1 MNYLKSVIPI
11 IEANYKNFTS
21 VEKNIANF
29 FRNNEEIMD
38 FSAKS
43 ISNRLFVSEAAL
55 SRFAK
60 KCGYRGY
67 REFIYQYEQN
77 LTERNLKIVGNA
89 GSVLNIYQELLN
101 KTYSLI
107 DQKQIM
113 RICEYMADASRVF
126 VCGKGSSGLA
136 AMEAESRFMRIG
148 VDIDSIT
155 DSDIMRFQTVFQNSK
170 SMVIGISVSGMTES
184 ILYSL
189 QQAHEKKSKTVLIT
203 AHKNGRISS
212 YCDEIVLIPSLKY
225 LNYGNVISPQFP
237 ILIFL
242 SLLLPF
248 FIKIIDVPSEHIIK
262 NIIKIFFDFL
272 FSFDLPCNL

>member
-242 SLLLPF
+242 DIIYSYYVSMDKRRMQVLHTSTLRALNPF
-248 FIKIIDVPSEHIIK
+248 LIRM
-262 NIIKIFFDFL
+262 
-272 FSFDLPCNL
+272 NL

>member
-11 IEANYKNFTS
+11 IEANYKNFTA
-21 VEKNIANF
+21 VEKNIADF
-29 FRNNEEIMD
+29 FRKNEEIMD
-38 FSAKS
+38 LSAKN
-43 ISNRLFVSEAAL
+43 ISERLFVSEAAL

-77 LTERNLKIVGNA
+77 LAEKNLETVGNT
-89 GSVLNIYQELLN
+89 GSVLNVYQELLN
-101 KTYSLI
+101 KAYSLI
-107 DQKQIM
+107 DQKQII

-170 SMVIGISVSGMTES
+170 SMIVGISVSGMTES

-189 QQAHEKKSKTVLIT
+189 QQAHEKKAKTVLIT
-203 AHKNGRISS
+203 AHKNVEITS

-242 SLLLPF
+242 D
-248 FIKIIDVPSEHIIK
+248 IIYSYYVSMDKRRMQGLHTSTLRALNRIQEEK
-262 NIIKIFFDFL
+262 NI
-272 FSFDLPCNL
+272 

>member
-1 MNYLKSVIPI
+1 MMNYLKSVIPI

-242 SLLLPF
+242 D
-248 FIKIIDVPSEHIIK
+248 IIYSYYVSMDKRRMQVLHTSTLRALNRIQEESI
-262 NIIKIFFDFL
+262 
-272 FSFDLPCNL
+272 

>member
-21 VEKNIANF
+21 VEKNSANF

-242 SLLLPF
+242 D
-248 FIKIIDVPSEHIIK
+248 IIYSYYVSMDKRRMQVLHTSTLRALNRIQEESI
-262 NIIKIFFDFL
+262 
-272 FSFDLPCNL
+272 

>member
-29 FRNNEEIMD
+29 FRNNEEIID

-242 SLLLPF
+242 D
-248 FIKIIDVPSEHIIK
+248 IIYSYYVSMDKRRMQVLHTSTLRALNRIQEESI
-262 NIIKIFFDFL
+262 
-272 FSFDLPCNL
+272 

>member
-225 LNYGNVISPQFP
+225 LNYGNIISPQFP

-242 SLLLPF
+242 D
-248 FIKIIDVPSEHIIK
+248 IIYSYYVSMDKRRMQVLHTSTLRALNRIQEESI
-262 NIIKIFFDFL
+262 
-272 FSFDLPCNL
+272 

>member
-29 FRNNEEIMD
+29 YRNNEEMMD

-242 SLLLPF
+242 D
-248 FIKIIDVPSEHIIK
+248 IIYSYYVSMDKRRMQVLHTSTLRALNRIQEESI
-262 NIIKIFFDFL
+262 
-272 FSFDLPCNL
+272 

>member
-113 RICEYMADASRVF
+113 RISEYMADASRVF

-148 VDIDSIT
+148 VDIDSIN

-242 SLLLPF
+242 D
-248 FIKIIDVPSEHIIK
+248 IIYSYYVSMDKRRMQVLHTSTLRALNRIQEESI
-262 NIIKIFFDFL
+262 
-272 FSFDLPCNL
+272 

>member
-1 MNYLKSVIPI
+1 MDYYVKSVIPV
-11 IEANYKNFTS
+11 IESNYENFTAL
-21 VEKNIANF
+21 EKNIADF
-29 FRNNEEIMD
+29 FMKNEEKMD
-38 FSAKS
+38 FSAKE
-43 ISNRLFVSEAAL
+43 IAKHLFVSEASL

-60 KCGYRGY
+60 KCGFRGY

-242 SLLLPF
+242 D
-248 FIKIIDVPSEHIIK
+248 IIYSYYVSMDKRRMQVLHTSTLRALNRIQEESI
-262 NIIKIFFDFL
+262 
-272 FSFDLPCNL
+272 

>member
-126 VCGKGSSGLA
+126 VCGIGSSGLA

-242 SLLLPF
+242 D
-248 FIKIIDVPSEHIIK
+248 IIYSYYVSMDKRRMQVLHTSTLRALNRIQEESI
-262 NIIKIFFDFL
+262 
-272 FSFDLPCNL
+272 

>member
-1 MNYLKSVIPI
+1 MNYLKSVIPS

-21 VEKNIANF
+21 VEKNIENF

-242 SLLLPF
+242 D
-248 FIKIIDVPSEHIIK
+248 IIYSYYVSMDKRRMQVLHTSTLRALNRIQEESI
-262 NIIKIFFDFL
+262 
-272 FSFDLPCNL
+272 

>member
-38 FSAKS
+38 FFAKS

-242 SLLLPF
+242 D
-248 FIKIIDVPSEHIIK
+248 IIYSYYVSMDKRRMQVLHTSTVRALNRIQEESI
-262 NIIKIFFDFL
+262 
-272 FSFDLPCNL
+272 

>member
-43 ISNRLFVSEAAL
+43 ISNRLFVSEATL

-242 SLLLPF
+242 D
-248 FIKIIDVPSEHIIK
+248 IIYSYYVSMDKRRMQVLHTSTLRALNRIQEESI
-262 NIIKIFFDFL
+262 
-272 FSFDLPCNL
+272 

>member
-126 VCGKGSSGLA
+126 VSGKGSSGLA

-242 SLLLPF
+242 D
-248 FIKIIDVPSEHIIK
+248 IIYSYYVSMDKRRMQVLHTSTLRALNRIQEESI
-262 NIIKIFFDFL
+262 
-272 FSFDLPCNL
+272 

>member
-189 QQAHEKKSKTVLIT
+189 RQAHEKKSKTVLIT

-242 SLLLPF
+242 D
-248 FIKIIDVPSEHIIK
+248 IIYSYYVSMDKRRMQVLHTSTLRALNRIQEESI
-262 NIIKIFFDFL
+262 
-272 FSFDLPCNL
+272 

>member
-126 VCGKGSSGLA
+126 VCEKGSAGLA

-242 SLLLPF
+242 D
-248 FIKIIDVPSEHIIK
+248 IIYSYYVSMDKRRMQVLHTSTLRALNRIQEESI
-262 NIIKIFFDFL
+262 
-272 FSFDLPCNL
+272 

>member
-212 YCDEIVLIPSLKY
+212 YCDEIVLITSLKY

-242 SLLLPF
+242 D
-248 FIKIIDVPSEHIIK
+248 IIYSYYVSMDKRRMQVLHTSTLRALNRIQEESI
-262 NIIKIFFDFL
+262 
-272 FSFDLPCNL
+272 

>member
-89 GSVLNIYQELLN
+89 GPVLNIYQELLN

-242 SLLLPF
+242 D
-248 FIKIIDVPSEHIIK
+248 IIYSYYVSMDKRRMQVLHTSTLRALNRIQEESI
-262 NIIKIFFDFL
+262 
-272 FSFDLPCNL
+272 

>member
-107 DQKQIM
+107 DQKQIK

-242 SLLLPF
+242 D
-248 FIKIIDVPSEHIIK
+248 IIYSYYVSMDKRRMQVLHTSTLRALNRIQEESI
-262 NIIKIFFDFL
+262 
-272 FSFDLPCNL
+272 

>member
-170 SMVIGISVSGMTES
+170 SMLIGISVSGMTES

-242 SLLLPF
+242 D
-248 FIKIIDVPSEHIIK
+248 IIYSYYVSMDKRRMQVLHTSTLRALNRIQEESI
-262 NIIKIFFDFL
+262 
-272 FSFDLPCNL
+272 

>member
-184 ILYSL
+184 ILYPL

-242 SLLLPF
+242 D
-248 FIKIIDVPSEHIIK
+248 IIYSYYVSMDKRRMQVLHTSTLRALNRIQEESI
-262 NIIKIFFDFL
+262 
-272 FSFDLPCNL
+272 

>member
-77 LTERNLKIVGNA
+77 LTERNLRIVGNA

-242 SLLLPF
+242 D
-248 FIKIIDVPSEHIIK
+248 IIYSYYVSMDKRRMQVLHTSTLRALNRIQEESI
-262 NIIKIFFDFL
+262 
-272 FSFDLPCNL
+272 

>member
-155 DSDIMRFQTVFQNSK
+155 DSDIMRYQTVFQNSK

-242 SLLLPF
+242 D
-248 FIKIIDVPSEHIIK
+248 IIYSYYVSMDKRRMQVLHTSTLRALNRIQEESI
-262 NIIKIFFDFL
+262 
-272 FSFDLPCNL
+272 

>member
-242 SLLLPF
+242 DIIYSYYVSMDKRRKH
-248 FIKIIDVPSEHIIK
+248 IKSRIK
-262 NIIKIFFDFL
+262 TVSHFELVKNRHV
-272 FSFDLPCNL
+272 SF

>member
-212 YCDEIVLIPSLKY
+212 YCDEIVLISSLKY

-242 SLLLPF
+242 D
-248 FIKIIDVPSEHIIK
+248 IIYSYYVSMDKRRMQVLHTSTLRALNRIQEESI
-262 NIIKIFFDFL
+262 
-272 FSFDLPCNL
+272 

>member
-67 REFIYQYEQN
+67 REFIYQFDHN

-242 SLLLPF
+242 D
-248 FIKIIDVPSEHIIK
+248 IIYSYYVSMDKRRMQVLHTSTLRALNRIQEESI
-262 NIIKIFFDFL
+262 
-272 FSFDLPCNL
+272 

>member
-113 RICEYMADASRVF
+113 RICKYMADASRVF

-242 SLLLPF
+242 D
-248 FIKIIDVPSEHIIK
+248 IIYSYYVSMDKRRMQVLHTSTLRALNRIQEESI
-262 NIIKIFFDFL
+262 
-272 FSFDLPCNL
+272 

>member
-38 FSAKS
+38 FSGKS

-242 SLLLPF
+242 D
-248 FIKIIDVPSEHIIK
+248 IIYSYYVSMDKRRMQVLHTSTLRALNRIQEESI
-262 NIIKIFFDFL
+262 
-272 FSFDLPCNL
+272 

>member
-148 VDIDSIT
+148 VDIDYIT

-242 SLLLPF
+242 D
-248 FIKIIDVPSEHIIK
+248 IIYSYYVSMDKRRMQVLHTSTLRALNRIQEESI
-262 NIIKIFFDFL
+262 
-272 FSFDLPCNL
+272 

>member
-89 GSVLNIYQELLN
+89 GSVLNIYQEFLN

-242 SLLLPF
+242 D
-248 FIKIIDVPSEHIIK
+248 IIYSYYVSMDKRRMQVLHTSTLRALNRIQEESI
-262 NIIKIFFDFL
+262 
-272 FSFDLPCNL
+272 

>member
-77 LTERNLKIVGNA
+77 LTERNLKIVGNV

-242 SLLLPF
+242 D
-248 FIKIIDVPSEHIIK
+248 IIYSYYVSMDKRRMQVLHTSTLRALNRIQEESI
-262 NIIKIFFDFL
+262 
-272 FSFDLPCNL
+272 

>member
-242 SLLLPF
+242 DIIYSYYVSMD
-248 FIKIIDVPSEHIIK
+248 KIRMQVLHTSTLRALNRIQEESI
-262 NIIKIFFDFL
+262 
-272 FSFDLPCNL
+272 

>member
-107 DQKQIM
+107 DQEQIM

-242 SLLLPF
+242 D
-248 FIKIIDVPSEHIIK
+248 IIYSYYVSMDKRRMQVLHTSTLRALNRIQEESI
-262 NIIKIFFDFL
+262 
-272 FSFDLPCNL
+272 

>member
-242 SLLLPF
+242 D
-248 FIKIIDVPSEHIIK
+248 IIYSYYVSMDKRRMQVLHTSTLRALNRIREESI
-262 NIIKIFFDFL
+262 
-272 FSFDLPCNL
+272 

>member
-170 SMVIGISVSGMTES
+170 SMVIGISVGGMTES

-242 SLLLPF
+242 D
-248 FIKIIDVPSEHIIK
+248 IIYSYYVSMDKRRMQVLHTSTLRALNRIQEESI
-262 NIIKIFFDFL
+262 
-272 FSFDLPCNL
+272 